1 MLRLSGRQTMYA
13 ACAVVGLMFADG
25 CSTAPPSHE
34 QVQQDAAQT
43 TAAVKQGAQEAA
55 AATKQAAAAA
65 VSDVNDVA
73 AGVRQGLKEND
84 SSKADL
90 NTSSQVR
97 LALLPGISMA
107 KAGEIVDKRPYR
119 STHQLVSRGIVTADE
134 YGKIASL
141 VTVK

>member
-1 MLRLSGRQTMYA
+1 MLRLSSVQETIAVGA
-13 ACAVVGLMFADG
+13 AVGMMLAAG
-25 CSTAPPSHE
+25 CNTAPSHE

-55 AATKQAAAAA
+55 AATKQAASVA